1 MNMYYAPAPA
11 IRPRKPARAAWL
23 ADIAAAVAMIFF
35 IAAIGVYALTGAEP
49 LPDAV
54 QGEAHRDFV
63 TGLCP
68 HLPQGEEALCLAWLR
83 QGGAK

>member
-1 MNMYYAPAPA
+1 MYYAPAPA
-11 IRPRKPARAAWL
+11 IRPCKPARAAWL

-35 IAAIGVYALTGAEP
+35 IAGIGLYALTGAEP

-68 HLPQGEEALCLAWLR
+68 NLPQGEEALCLAWLR

>member
-1 MNMYYAPAPA
+1 MYYAPIPA

-35 IAAIGVYALTGAEP
+35 IAAIGAEP

-54 QGEAHRDFV
+54 QGGAHRHFV
-63 TGLCP
+63 AGFCP
-68 HLPQGEEALCLAWLR
+68 HLPKGEEKICLA
-83 QGGAK
+83 